1 MTQSPTSLKEDP
13 YYLVSSVEGFAKQS
27 HMGKCQWA
35 FMDRGVYSLS
45 LPIGKAREG
54 RQNCLGL
61 SSLSTVS
68 HEALLS
74 CRTVFR

>member
-13 YYLVSSVEGFAKQS
+13 YYLVSSVEAFAMQS

-35 FMDRGVYSLS
+35 FVDRGLYPLL

-74 CRTVFR
+74 CRTVCR